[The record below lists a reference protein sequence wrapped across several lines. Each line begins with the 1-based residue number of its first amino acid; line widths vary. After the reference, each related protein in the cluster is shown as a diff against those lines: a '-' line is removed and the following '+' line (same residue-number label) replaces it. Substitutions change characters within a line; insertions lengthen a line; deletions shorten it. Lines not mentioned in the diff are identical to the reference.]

1 MTDQRLRDLL
11 HEQVAE
17 LEPSDL
23 SGAAWAGARRIR
35 QRRVAVVAGSAVAVV
50 AVVAGSLVLARGDG
64 GEPTDPAPTPTT
76 EQSVQSAS
84 VEPGRDYRGAKT
96 WWAPSSA
103 AEKDLPLLR
112 GTPLPDEIDLA
123 EGAPAHPAGVR
134 AVAVYQ
140 LAGESVAPGR
150 VVVIGADRTSY
161 SLDVGRLDRVTDEQ
175 GNAQSALTQES
186 LAPDGKHVFFVQDS
200 SLEVYDLMK
209 GSWSSYDIVPW
220 MGEQALW
227 LNSAEVWTPGELGP
241 PDGVGTTYDVTGSG
255 IDSSSG
261 GPDVPRVWDTSDEP
275 FGPIRV
281 SRKDGA
287 AQAMFLAEPATGPT
301 GGPVGG
307 TDAVAARVGTVEGED
322 VHLLV
327 MPGLDE
333 GRWKGCCPVAGWL
346 DDETVL
352 LQSRSGTSRILAWR
366 VGTPDLQ
373 RVSRLV
379 GWEPGEEVP
388 VGSFADLR

>member
-11 HEQVAE
+11 HEQVAD

-35 QRRVAVVAGSAVAVV
+35 QRRVAVVAGSAVAIV

-103 AEKDLPLLR
+103 AEMDLPLLR

-175 GNAQSALTQES
+175 GNALTPLMAES

-200 SLEVYDLMK
+200 SLEVYDLMA
-209 GSWSSYDIVPW
+209 GTWATYDTVPW
-220 MGEQALW
+220 LAE
-227 LNSAEVWTPGELGP
+227 SARWISDTEIWAPGELGA
-241 PDGVGTTYDVTGSG
+241 PDGPGTSYDVTGSG
-255 IDSSSG
+255 RDTTL
-261 GPDVPRVWDTSDEP
+261 PEVPRVWDTADEP
-275 FGPIRV
+275 WGPVRV
-281 SRKDGA
+281 SGGGGV
-287 AQAMFLAEPATGPT
+287 AQAAFLAEAAMDPKGVPT
-301 GGPVGG
+301 GGL
-307 TDAVAARVGTVEGED
+307 DALAARVGAGAVQ
-322 VHLLV
+322 LLV
-327 MPGLDE
+327 MPGPDS
-333 GRWKGCCPVAGWL
+333 GRWKGCCPVVGWL

-352 LQSRSGTSRILAWR
+352 LQSRSNTSRILAWR

-379 GWEPGEEVP
+379 GWEPGQEVP